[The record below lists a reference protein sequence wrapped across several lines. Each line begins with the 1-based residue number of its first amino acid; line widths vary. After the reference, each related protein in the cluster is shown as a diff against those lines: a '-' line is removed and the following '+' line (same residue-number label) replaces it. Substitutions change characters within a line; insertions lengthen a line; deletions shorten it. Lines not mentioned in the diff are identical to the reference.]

1 MQKSSWARRLPF
13 MKEPS
18 AHKDAAQK
26 AVWRHAKE
34 QVVGQIFFA
43 ATTRVDTY
51 KLRFNQVT

>member
-1 MQKSSWARRLPF
+1 

-26 AVWRHAKE
+26 AIWGHAKE
-34 QVVGQIFFA
+34 QVVGQIFFP
-43 ATTRVDTY
+43 ATTQVDTY